1 MITRL
6 DQYRVAS
13 AQQGRVAA
21 VVNRIAAWIQE
32 VKSRRNLRRLRDL
45 DRRILR
51 DIGVTADDVEWALRL
66 PWHHKAG
73 VELQYVARLRRAALY
88 R

>member
-6 DQYRVAS
+6 DRYRVSS
-13 AQQGRVAA
+13 ARPGGVAA
-21 VVNRIAAWIQE
+21 AVKLIADRVQELKNRR
-32 VKSRRNLRRLRDL
+32 KLRRLRDL

-66 PWHHKAG
+66 PWNHRAG
-73 VELQYVARLRRAALY
+73 AELQYVARLRRAALY